1 MSCGNC
7 VDCSNKCMDHCSVCI
22 ECDSFTTSCDTQ
34 QTFCSGDQEKG
45 QLASAYIGAANM
57 PSFKRDDIIIE
68 TFPRKTLND
77 MISYVSKAAALG
89 GEGERGQDSGGW
101 TADPETRNFIYA
113 DKINELLDGIASLSG
128 QSAGAKVQKDDIIYA
143 DFFSGIS
150 STINELT
157 LSSGACRVCVTQCDT
172 SCNTCD
178 ECDKCETCDECL
190 SCDSCQSV
198 TSYSSHYSSH
208 YSSTPA
214 SCEETAV

>member
-1 MSCGNC
+1 
-7 VDCSNKCMDHCSVCI
+7 
-22 ECDSFTTSCDTQ
+22 
-34 QTFCSGDQEKG
+34 
-45 QLASAYIGAANM
+45 M

-68 TFPRKTLND
+68 TFSRKTLND
-77 MISYVSKAAALG
+77 MISYVSEAAALG
-89 GEGERGQDSGGW
+89 DITDSGGW
-101 TADPETRNFIYA
+101 TADPETRDFIYA

-128 QSAGAKVQKDDIIYA
+128 QSAGAKVKKDDIIYA

-150 STINELT
+150 STINKLK
-157 LSSGACRVCVTQCDT
+157 LSSKACDVCVTYCDT

-214 SCEETAV
+214 SCEEVVPVV